1 MLTEELNDKLTETMA
16 VCDLHYKRMMFAWG
30 NIEKYFPLTDI
41 ILSGLSPVELAFFDQ
56 LIYRFSKLQD
66 SMGSRLFKQ
75 LLEALE
81 EDISGLPFID
91 ILYKL
96 EKLNLLDNAKEWIF
110 LRQIRN
116 TISHEY
122 PFFKEVQME
131 ELNLLPEEVIKLG
144 TIWLKLKE
152 YVFNRFDL

>member
-1 MLTEELNDKLTETMA
+1 MLTEELTDKLNETLA
-16 VCDLHYKRMMFAWG
+16 ICDLHHKRMMFAWE
-30 NIEKYFPLTDI
+30 NIEKHFPLTEI
-41 ILSGLSPVELAFFDQ
+41 SLNKISPIELALFDQ

-75 LLEALE
+75 ILEALE
-81 EDISGLPFID
+81 EDIDGLPFID

-96 EKLNLLDNAKEWIF
+96 EKLKLLDNAKDWIT

-122 PFFKEVQME
+122 PFFKEVQTE
-131 ELNLLPEEVIKLG
+131 ELNLLPKEVVKLAG
-144 TIWLKLKE
+144 IWLKLKE
-152 YVFNRFDL
+152 YTVGRFAL